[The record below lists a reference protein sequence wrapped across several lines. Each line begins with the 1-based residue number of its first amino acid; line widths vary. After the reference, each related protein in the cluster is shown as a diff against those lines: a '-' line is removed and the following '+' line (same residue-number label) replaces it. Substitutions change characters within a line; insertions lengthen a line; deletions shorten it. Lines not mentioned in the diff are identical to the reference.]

1 MGNNSLDIPL
11 VNNLS
16 LRDQWR
22 RANFHT
28 GAIGAPANK
37 KPGYMSFEAWKK
49 SKGFNTGGKVGASS
63 KAYRG
68 TANIITGRD

>member
-28 GAIGAPANK
+28 GAIGAP
-37 KPGYMSFEAWKK
+37 SQQQQSQRQQE
-49 SKGFNTGGKVGASS
+49 GATS
-63 KAYRG
+63 
-68 TANIITGRD
+68 